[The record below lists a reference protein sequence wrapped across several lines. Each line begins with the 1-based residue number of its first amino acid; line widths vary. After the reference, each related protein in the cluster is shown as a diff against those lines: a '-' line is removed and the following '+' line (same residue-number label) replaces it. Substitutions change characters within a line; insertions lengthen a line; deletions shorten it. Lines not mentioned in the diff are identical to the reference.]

1 MEDFGLYLVMTDP
14 VVGYLRCCEAAVRA
28 GVRMVQLRMK
38 GAPRAEVVAVARELR
53 RVTAGTA
60 TRLIVNDDPAAAAE
74 AEADGVHVGQTDM
87 PVAEVRRLYP
97 SLGIVGK
104 STHSLAQAAAA
115 QEESPDYIGVGPVW
129 ATPTKKIP
137 DPTLGVETAAAMMRA
152 SRCPA
157 VAIGGI
163 VDGGRVAELAAAGFA
178 NFAVVRAVCGSG
190 DPYAAILALQR
201 SFSGPPCQTA
211 DILV

>member
-38 GAPRAEVVAVARELR
+38 GAPRAEVVDVARELR

-178 NFAVVRAVCGSG
+178 NFAVVRAVCGSD

-201 SFSGPPCQTA
+201 RFSSPPCQTA
-211 DILV
+211 DVLV